1 MSASNRPPPD
11 LNALLSDIE
20 RPSDVERSRWAR
32 AFRDHV
38 AKGKRKTRGQDPEAL
53 LDFCL
58 AANELRLKGES
69 LRDASGKRRAGVS
82 EAAERAVNAERAG
95 EKPSMLFA
103 AVCIIA
109 RALSFLQFPMSL
121 MLFLL
126 LLLLL
131 LQLLLLVVVLVVLVL
146 VKQLL
151 LLFMLL

>member
-38 AKGKRKTRGQDPEAL
+38 AKGKRRTRGQDPEAL

-69 LRDASGKRRAGVS
+69 LRDGSGKKRAGVS
-82 EAAERAVNAERAG
+82 GAAERAVNAERAG
-95 EKPSMLFA
+95 EKPSMLFLLPSALLFCLFAVSDVTNAIVTTIAVAFAA
-103 AVCIIA
+103 AVLIVPA
-109 RALSFLQFPMSL
+109 AVFTGGGAAGAGAA
-121 MLFLL
+121 
-126 LLLLL
+126 
-131 LQLLLLVVVLVVLVL
+131 
-146 VKQLL
+146 
-151 LLFMLL
+151 